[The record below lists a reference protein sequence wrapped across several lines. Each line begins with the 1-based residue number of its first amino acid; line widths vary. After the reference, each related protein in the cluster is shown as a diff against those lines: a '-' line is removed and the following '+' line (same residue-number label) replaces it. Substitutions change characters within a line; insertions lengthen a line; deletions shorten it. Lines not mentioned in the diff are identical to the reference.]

1 MWRSLPAS
9 LQPTFYHLLERLIM
23 NSNTSTPMVSIP
35 SGVYDLESLK
45 SECCLLGIPPSRP
58 NIRRVRKALDIVD
71 APDAITNVANFA
83 DRRLYLVRSQTRA
96 DSSYYVQ
103 STDSQVECTCPDSA
117 KGNACKHGFAVRL
130 HEERLAD
137 QAKYDQWLCEQYE
150 ADKAREDDLCFT
162 YDPSVDPPIDF
173 PID

>member
-1 MWRSLPAS
+1 MPFAWN
-9 LQPTFYHLLERLIM
+9 PTSPSEYQACQKSPRYCGRTGRYHEC
-23 NSNTSTPMVSIP
+23 
-35 SGVYDLESLK
+35 
-45 SECCLLGIPPSRP
+45 SEL
-58 NIRRVRKALDIVD
+58 RRC
-71 APDAITNVANFA
+71 
-83 DRRLYLVRSQTRA
+83 RLYLVRSQTRA

-173 PID
+173 PIKKGDLQC

>member
-1 MWRSLPAS
+1 
-9 LQPTFYHLLERLIM
+9 M
-23 NSNTSTPMVSIP
+23 NCITTDTDVSIP
-35 SGVYDLESLK
+35 TGVHDLESVK
-45 SECCLLGIPPSRP
+45 KECRLLGIPPSRP

-83 DRRLYLVRSQTRA
+83 DSRLYLVKSQTRA

-137 QAKYDQWLCEQYE
+137 MARYDEYLCEQYE
-150 ADKAREDDLCFT
+150 AEKAKEDDWLVH
-162 YDPSVDPPIDF
+162 YDPTVDF

>member
-1 MWRSLPAS
+1 MKS
-9 LQPTFYHLLERLIM
+9 TITD
-23 NSNTSTPMVSIP
+23 TSVSIP
-35 SGVYDLESLK
+35 SGVYDLDSLK
-45 SECCLLGIPPSRP
+45 SECQALEIPPSCP

-71 APDAITNVANFA
+71 AVDAITNVANFA
-83 DRRLYLVRSQTRA
+83 DSRLYLVRSQTRA

-103 STDSQVECTCPDSA
+103 STDETVECTCPDAA

-137 QAKYDQWLCEQYE
+137 MARYDEYLCEQYE
-150 ADKAREDDLCFT
+150 AEKAKEDDSLVH
-162 YDPSVDPPIDF
+162 YDPTVDPPIEF